1 MADRPSFPADEY
13 LSTEQVAELHEILT
27 KQLDGLV
34 EQGRKAV
41 AEVSEE
47 REQES
52 DELDIAINESNR
64 DFALRMA
71 DRERRLLKKIR
82 HALESIQQGEYGTCE
97 SCGAEITYRR
107 LLARPVARMCI
118 DCKTEAEQLEGRR
131 RFF

>member
-1 MADRPSFPADEY
+1 MDADRQFPKDEY
-13 LSTEQVAELHEILT
+13 LTRDQVAEMQQVLQA
-27 KQLDGLV
+27 QLEGLI
-34 EQGRKAV
+34 EQGRRAV
-41 AEVSEE
+41 AEASQD
-47 REQES
+47 REHEA
-52 DELDIAINESNR
+52 DDLDIALSESNR

-82 HALESIQQGEYGTCE
+82 HSLNSIQEGEYGTCE
-97 SCGAEITYRR
+97 SCGSAITYQR